1 MEDAP
6 LTGAALADTRER
18 ALFDDPNSFEFFR
31 AVQLLERYSQRAP
44 VGNFGDP
51 AQEAVRF
58 GAHPSISFP
67 ASEIQTLDGDPPGG
81 GPPRM
86 RVNFM
91 GLIGPQGVL
100 PLHYTSLIA
109 ERERVRDTAGRD
121 FLDIFNHRIISLFYR
136 AWEKNRFTVVHGR
149 TGEDQI
155 MVHLRDLV
163 GIGTPGLARRLAVR
177 DESLLYYTGLLAL
190 RSRPAVALEHLLEDY
205 FDVPVEIE
213 QFVGG
218 WYPLDAATQCALG
231 DEDTAST
238 QLGLG
243 AVAGDET
250 WDQQARI
257 RVRLGPLSRA
267 QYDMFLP
274 DGSAYNALR
283 ALTRFYTNDQIDVE
297 VQLIL
302 ARHDVPPCVLGSDD
316 AGGAPLGWCTW
327 SRTAAFGRDPDDTI
341 LTL

>member
-6 LTGAALADTRER
+6 LTGAASADTRER

-243 AVAGDET
+243 AVAGNET

-327 SRTAAFGRDPDDTI
+327 LRTAAFGRDPDDTI